1 MPSSST
7 TPIVVSDDSD
17 ADDFFPRK
25 DVSANRSRES
35 KERISEEFVKG
46 EKGGDLNLDAR
57 DAIKTTLAK
66 LDTEVGPASNFCT
79 NEEHTAN
86 TESRLPKSLLS
97 LSLCKLYMHLSPPN
111 VVH

>member
-25 DVSANRSRES
+25 ETSANQSRKS

-46 EKGGDLNLDAR
+46 EKGGDLDLDAR
-57 DAIKTTLAK
+57 DALKTILAK
-66 LDTEVGPASNFCT
+66 LDTEVGLAASFGT
-79 NEEHTAN
+79 
-86 TESRLPKSLLS
+86 SK
-97 LSLCKLYMHLSPPN
+97 
-111 VVH
+111 